1 MGFQEADADGNG
13 TVGWPEFS
21 DKLDDVRVLAL
32 FSKLGVDVE
41 SQSKKGL
48 FAQFDLDGDG
58 TIEIAEF
65 ASALQSVHGNA
76 RSIDMMVLKHE
87 NKLIKQSLLNL
98 TSICK
103 HIAASLD
110 PLEGALPC
118 EPETASHVLP
128 QNP

>member
-48 FAQFDLDGDG
+48 FAQFDLNGDG
-58 TIEIAEF
+58 SIEIDEF

-87 NKLIKQSLLNL
+87 NKLLKKEFRELFTLVKQMASNVGSLKEMP
-98 TSICK
+98 TK
-103 HIAASLD
+103 AQQA
-110 PLEGALPC
+110 
-118 EPETASHVLP
+118 
-128 QNP
+128 